1 MPTDL
6 SQVLVIGVSSRALF
20 DLEEANRVYE
30 TEGLDAY
37 IQYQVDRA
45 DDVLG
50 PGAGFPLIRSILD
63 LNRHTAPRRVAE
75 VVIMSR
81 NSPQTSLRMF
91 NSIQHYGL
99 DIQHAALSGG
109 TSIAPY
115 LHTFDVDL
123 FLSAS
128 EIDVQAANA
137 AGVAGG
143 LILGKPASLERVD
156 PIRIG
161 FDADAVIFSDE
172 AERIYRERGL
182 EAFLKH
188 EKENAKRP
196 LPDGPFAKLLRTL
209 SELQCHPSFA
219 KPPIRLAVI
228 TARNMPAH
236 ERVIRTLL
244 AWNVRVDEAFFMGG
258 IPKTR
263 ILQAFQPH
271 IFFDDQDTHC
281 QPAAQLV
288 PTAKV
293 SVVVAAAQNSAPPA
307 RGHRRKRKD
316 SASGILPSACSSSS
330 SPAPVLLLTRMI
342 GTFEGSTRSSV
353 VRACAAVCSAPG
365 RSALCTTT
373 MSATSRRPA
382 FSHCSSSPL
391 SG

>member
-6 SQVLVIGVSSRALF
+6 SQVLVVGVSSRALF

-45 DDVLG
+45 DEVLA

-63 LNRHTAPRRVAE
+63 LNRHTAPKRIAE
-75 VVIMSR
+75 VVITSR

-91 NSIQHYGL
+91 NSIKHHGL

-109 TSIAPY
+109 ASIAPY
-115 LHTFDVDL
+115 LHAFDVDL

-128 EIDVQAANA
+128 EADVQAANA
-137 AGVAGG
+137 AGVAAG
-143 LILGKPASLERVD
+143 LILGNGKPASPEPVD

-172 AERIYRERGL
+172 AERIYREQGL
-182 EAFLKH
+182 EAFLQH
-188 EKENAKRP
+188 EKENARQP
-196 LPDGPFAKLLRTL
+196 LPAGPFAKLLRAL
-209 SELQCHPSFA
+209 SELQTHPSFPR
-219 KPPIRLAVI
+219 PPIRLAVI

-244 AWNVRVDEAFFMGG
+244 TWNVRVDEAFFMGG
-258 IPKTR
+258 VPKTR

-271 IFFDDQDTHC
+271 IYFDDQDTHC
-281 QPAAQLV
+281 QPAAQHV

-293 SVVVAAAQNSAPPA
+293 IAAAKVVAAVASTHRKKEPPQY
-307 RGHRRKRKD
+307 RRRRAKKR
-316 SASGILPSACSSSS
+316 
-330 SPAPVLLLTRMI
+330 
-342 GTFEGSTRSSV
+342 
-353 VRACAAVCSAPG
+353 
-365 RSALCTTT
+365 
-373 MSATSRRPA
+373 
-382 FSHCSSSPL
+382 
-391 SG
+391 